1 VNQKITCIIVTEMRL
16 LSGRKT
22 KYYSPRERIKDFHLT
37 RFPIESRKS
46 PQRQQLV
53 GFLKRAWRFGEVG
66 WD

>member
-1 VNQKITCIIVTEMRL
+1 MRL